1 MSSSAAQVHPLQPS
15 CVYGKTLPL
24 KVQFASQVRWLQQ
37 LAALPGVPEVPA
49 FGGEADALLND
60 LAANFSVA
68 DAQEVKE
75 VRLTARMELMRA
87 STDWR

>member
-1 MSSSAAQVHPLQPS
+1 MQ
-15 CVYGKTLPL
+15 C
-24 KVQFASQVRWLQQ
+24 ASQVRWLQQ
-37 LAALPGVPEVPA
+37 LAALPGLPEVPA

-75 VRLTARMELMRA
+75 VRPTARIELVHA
-87 STDWR
+87 STG